1 MDHIQRDFPIYM
13 STSYI
18 YSAQLVTW
26 HPAEN
31 SDPKSPTFPSKGGNV
46 EWMMVIIS
54 CLSNEPRKKNTK
66 TSKNKKTQK
75 TSIYL

>member
-31 SDPKSPTFPSKGGNV
+31 SDRKSPTLPSKGGNV
-46 EWMMVIIS
+46 EWTEGVILWVS
-54 CLSNEPRKKNTK
+54 AEPGRKRKKGEIFEK
-66 TSKNKKTQK
+66 P
-75 TSIYL
+75 